1 MNEAII
7 HNLLKGKVVSK
18 ITIGS
23 VCVGGG
29 GGVADVFYGTRLNI
43 ICITNPKIH

>member
-1 MNEAII
+1 MIFPNIQKKKNIGQSLNMNEAII

-23 VCVGGG
+23 VCV
-29 GGVADVFYGTRLNI
+29 
-43 ICITNPKIH
+43 

>member
-7 HNLLKGKVVSK
+7 HNLLKSKVVSK

-23 VCVGGG
+23 VCVEG
-29 GGVADVFYGTRLNI
+29 GGVADVFW
-43 ICITNPKIH
+43 

>member
-23 VCVGGG
+23 VRVEGGG
-29 GGVADVFYGTRLNI
+29 GGCRRVLGTRLNI